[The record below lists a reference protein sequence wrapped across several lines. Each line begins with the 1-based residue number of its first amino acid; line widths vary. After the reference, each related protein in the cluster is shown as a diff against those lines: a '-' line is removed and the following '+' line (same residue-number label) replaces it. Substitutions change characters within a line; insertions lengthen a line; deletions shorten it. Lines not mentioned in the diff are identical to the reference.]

1 MVGEDHGGESSHNY
15 KCCAR
20 YSDLTNTVI
29 FHASIIPL
37 SARLELPH
45 GRNIADK

>member
-1 MVGEDHGGESSHNY
+1 MVGENHGGEGSNNDE
-15 KCCAR
+15 CCAR

-29 FHASIIPL
+29 FHTSIIPL